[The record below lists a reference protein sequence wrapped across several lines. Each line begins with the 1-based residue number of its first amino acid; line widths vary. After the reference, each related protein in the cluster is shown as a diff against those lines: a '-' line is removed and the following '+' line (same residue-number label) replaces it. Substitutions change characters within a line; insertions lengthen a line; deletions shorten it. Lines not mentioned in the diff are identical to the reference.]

1 MGNAPQWFWFLVAIL
16 VILGIVALFVNLFE
30 PKF

>member
-1 MGNAPQWFWFLVAIL
+1 MTGAPNWFWFLVAIL
-16 VILGIVALFVNLFE
+16 VILGILFLFVQLFE